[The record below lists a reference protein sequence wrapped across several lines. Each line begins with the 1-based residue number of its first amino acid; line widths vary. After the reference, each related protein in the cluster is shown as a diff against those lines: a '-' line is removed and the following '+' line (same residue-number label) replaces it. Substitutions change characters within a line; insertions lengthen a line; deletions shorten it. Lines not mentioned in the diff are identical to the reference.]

1 MVGVF
6 TSTTRGDLAQ
16 HSQADSV
23 AADLHGRHK
32 EVERYINER
41 VKAARAD
48 APPAA
53 KKGKAK
59 PGPSKG
65 FGS

>member
-1 MVGVF
+1 MAGLF
-6 TSTTRGDLAQ
+6 TFTTRGNMSH
-16 HSQADSV
+16 HSQADSI

-48 APPAA
+48 APAA
-53 KKGKAK
+53 AKGKAK